1 MLFVI
6 YLTGAFLIPYVI
18 VTIIFAMPLFYLEV
32 CLGQFSRQGPIGV
45 WGLCPIMK
53 GKGYN
58 VTDNDIYENY

>member
-53 GKGYN
+53 GKG
-58 VTDNDIYENY
+58 